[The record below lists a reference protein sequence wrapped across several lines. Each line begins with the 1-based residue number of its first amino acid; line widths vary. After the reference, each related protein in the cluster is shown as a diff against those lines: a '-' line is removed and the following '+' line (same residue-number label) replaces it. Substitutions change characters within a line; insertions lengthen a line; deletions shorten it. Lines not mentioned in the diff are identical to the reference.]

1 FTAVSITRSYVLRRW
16 FNRRAA
22 AAIGESGH
30 ERS

>member
-1 FTAVSITRSYVLRRW
+1 MTRSYVLRRW

-30 ERS
+30 E